1 MKPIMYANPQERL
14 LDEKT
19 LPVVVQELKQRATLG
34 LASDSIVCDLSSSGL
49 TLDAAFQLAEL
60 LQARTGLF
68 ALDLSLNR
76 IKADSWG
83 DVCRLARKFLHAV
96 EFLDLSLNY
105 LPPLQSLKEDKVAE
119 KELKGFRDR
128 LSLGSD
134 CNSFCGDPDVDHW
147 TRNARRFKQEAY
159 GFEYD
164 GWS

>member
-1 MKPIMYANPQERL
+1 MPIMYANPQERL

-19 LPVVVQELKQRATLG
+19 LPVVVQELKQRAALG
-34 LASDSIVCDLSSSGL
+34 LDSDSIVCDPSSSGL
-49 TLDAAFQLAEL
+49 TLEVALQLAEL
-60 LQARTGLF
+60 LQPRTGLF

-76 IKADSWG
+76 INVNSWD
-83 DVCRLARKFLHAV
+83 DVCRLARGFLDAV
-96 EFLDLSLNY
+96 EYLDLSLNY
-105 LPPLQSLKEDKVAE
+105 LPSLQSLTQDKVAE
-119 KELKGFRDR
+119 KELKGFRDT

-134 CNSFCGDPDVDHW
+134 CNSFCGDPDVDNC

>member
-1 MKPIMYANPQERL
+1 MKPIVYANPQERL

-19 LPVVVQELKQRATLG
+19 LPVVVQELKERATLG
-34 LASDSIVCDLSSSGL
+34 LDSNSIVCDLSSRGL
-49 TLDAAFQLAEL
+49 TLDAALQLAEL
-60 LQARTGLF
+60 LEARTGLF

-76 IKADSWG
+76 INANSWD
-83 DVCRLARKFLHAV
+83 DVCRLARKFLDAV
-96 EFLDLSLNY
+96 EYLDLSLNH
-105 LPPLQSLKEDKVAE
+105 LTPLQSLKENKVAE
-119 KELKGFRDR
+119 KELEGFRDR

-164 GWS
+164 G

>member
-1 MKPIMYANPQERL
+1 MYANPQERL

-68 ALDLSLNR
+68 TLDLSLNR
-76 IKADSWG
+76 IQANSWG

-96 EFLDLSLNY
+96 D
-105 LPPLQSLKEDKVAE
+105 
-119 KELKGFRDR
+119 
-128 LSLGSD
+128 
-134 CNSFCGDPDVDHW
+134 
-147 TRNARRFKQEAY
+147 T
-159 GFEYD
+159 
-164 GWS
+164 